1 VITRLKRFCTVLLS
15 LGMTAGVAVA
25 EPVTD
30 ARLTAATNATT
41 DWLTYGH
48 TYDNQRF
55 SELDQINRDTV
66 GRLVPAW
73 IYQTGISA
81 TFQTSPLVA
90 DGVMYLTTPRNHVIA
105 VEAATG
111 TERWRYKHKMT
122 AMKLCCGPANR
133 GAAMG
138 YGMIY
143 MAAADG
149 RLIAL
154 DQATGVVKWDIYMA
168 APDTRPTETLK
179 ELAADDP
186 RRKANVQGASGLGAN
201 MAPIVF
207 DGLVIAGVTGAGY
220 GLHVDDE
227 ADGAVDA
234 VIGFEGRF
242 GRRGYLAAFDAQTGK
257 EVWRW
262 YGTKAEGWEGQW
274 RTKTPDGAPL
284 YRDIAGE
291 RAALAKYAD
300 AWQVGGGSLW
310 STPTI
315 DAELGLLYTGVGNPA
330 PQMDDVSRPGDNL
343 YTVSIVALDARTG
356 KLRWHYQQVPHDL
369 WGYDP
374 ASPPMLFDVTHQGET
389 IKAVGEA
396 SKTGWFYV
404 NDRKTGALLF
414 KSEPFVPQ
422 NNIFKRPTKQGIVI
436 APGAAG
442 GSSWSP
448 ASFDPASGLAYVAA
462 MHMPTRYS
470 VREQPAANGKP
481 ARRYSMLEMLDGP
494 RWGVLSAID
503 TRSGGKLAWQTRT
516 DDILVGGVMATAG
529 GLVFMGEGTGWL
541 SAFDAATGKRLWRY
555 RVGAGV
561 NAPPITYE
569 IDGVQY
575 VAVAAGGHSMFGF
588 PLGNAVIAFALPK

>member
-1 VITRLKRFCTVLLS
+1 VITRLKRFGAVLLS
-15 LGMTAGVAVA
+15 MGMTAGVAVA
-25 EPVTD
+25 DPVTD
-30 ARLTAATNATT
+30 ARLTTATNATT

-66 GRLVPAW
+66 GRLTPAW

-90 DGVMYLTTPRNHVIA
+90 DGVMYLTTPRNHVVA
-105 VEAATG
+105 VDAVTG
-111 TERWRYKHKMT
+111 SERWRYKHKMT

-154 DQATGVVKWDIYMA
+154 DQATGAVKWDVYMA

-186 RRKANVQGASGLGAN
+186 RRKASVQGASGLGAN

-284 YRDIAGE
+284 HRDIAGE
-291 RAALAKYAD
+291 REAMAKYAD

-343 YTVSIVALDARTG
+343 YTVSVVALDARTG

-414 KSEPFVPQ
+414 KSEPFGPQ
-422 NNIFKRPTKQGIVI
+422 SNIFKRPTKQGIVI

-481 ARRYSMLEMLDGP
+481 ARRYSMLEMIDGP

-541 SAFDAATGKRLWRY
+541 SAFDSATGKRLWRY